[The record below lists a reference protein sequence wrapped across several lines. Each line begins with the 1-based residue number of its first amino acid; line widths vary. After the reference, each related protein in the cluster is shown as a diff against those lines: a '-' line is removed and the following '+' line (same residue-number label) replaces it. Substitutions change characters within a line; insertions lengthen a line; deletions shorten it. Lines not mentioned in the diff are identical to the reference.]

1 MEVLVFSERIGY
13 PDCAKR
19 ELLHQSAYIDIYP
32 LKRIEEALIKK
43 RDLIILDVP
52 DQKLKAGELE
62 FIIKIHCKSKAPI
75 LAIVDSCCENDYWML
90 EEMGITEYIN
100 RPLKEEEFNKKLA
113 CLLKK

>member
-1 MEVLVFSERIGY
+1 MFFVVDYMAER
-13 PDCAKR
+13 K
-19 ELLHQSAYIDIYP
+19 
-32 LKRIEEALIKK
+32 IEEALIKK

-100 RPLKEEEFNKKLA
+100 RPLNNSASHSRYFSDELDAQFL
-113 CLLKK
+113 